1 MSKLLRIARENY
13 ESLLLALIV
22 LMLALALLKPDIQLK
37 QEVNSYL
44 LLADVSQSMN
54 AEDVKIAGK
63 TVNRMEYTK
72 HLMKRVVETSSC
84 GTYISLGVFAG
95 ENVALLFMPL
105 EVCANY
111 DVITD
116 SIDHLEW
123 RMAWRGNSRLS
134 FGVKSAESIFDYLN
148 APVQM
153 IFFTD
158 GDEAPKVNAI
168 NKLNLDSVQIGKNLL
183 FVGVGGHEPVP
194 IPRYNSRNKL
204 VGFWST
210 DSKDNSPGAVGVTY
224 SDTSK
229 DEPDPMVAYA
239 EYDRYLSQLDSEYLK
254 AIAQETKASY
264 IEGQDAPA
272 FYEHIHGLEPAG
284 SFITAYSI
292 RWIYLSLAL
301 VFLVLTY
308 LPDLMR
314 RASALGR
321 FKPAATGE

>member
-1 MSKLLRIARENY
+1 MKKLLDLVRENY
-13 ESLLLALIV
+13 ESLLLALMV
-22 LMLALALLKPDIQLK
+22 LMLALALFKPDIQLK
-37 QEVNSYL
+37 QEVHSYL

-54 AEDVKIAGK
+54 AEDVKIGDK
-63 TVNRMEYTK
+63 PVSRMEYTK
-72 HLMKRVVETSSC
+72 QLMKRVVETSPC
-84 GTYISLGVFAG
+84 GTYFSLGVFAG
-95 ENVALLFMPL
+95 ENVALLDMPL

-116 SIDHLEW
+116 TIDHLEW
-123 RMAWRGNSRLS
+123 RMSWRGNSRLS

-148 APVQM
+148 APAQM

-168 NKLNLDSVQIGKNLL
+168 NKLDLSGVQIGKNLL

-239 EYDRYLSQLDSEYLK
+239 EYDRYLSKLDAEYLQSL
-254 AIAQETKASY
+254 AQETKASY
-264 IEGQDAPA
+264 VEGQDTPA
-272 FYEHIHGLEPAG
+272 FYERIHALKPAG
-284 SFITAYSI
+284 SFVTAYSM
-292 RWIYLSLAL
+292 RWVYLSLAL
-301 VFLVLTY
+301 VFLILTY
-308 LPDLMR
+308 LPDLVR
-314 RASALGR
+314 RMAAIRRLGIR
-321 FKPAATGE
+321 H

>member
-1 MSKLLRIARENY
+1 MKKLLTLARENY
-13 ESLLLALIV
+13 ESILLALMV
-22 LMLALALLKPDIQLK
+22 LMLALALFKPDIQLK

-54 AEDVKIAGK
+54 AEDVKIGDK
-63 TVNRMEYTK
+63 PVNRMEYTK
-72 HLMKRVVETSSC
+72 HLMKRVVETSAC
-84 GTYISLGVFAG
+84 GTYISVGVFAG
-95 ENVALLFMPL
+95 ENVGLLFMPM

-116 SIDHLEW
+116 TIDHLEW

-134 FGVKSAESIFDYLN
+134 FGVKASETIFGYLN
-148 APVQM
+148 APAQM
-153 IFFTD
+153 LFFTD

-168 NKLNLDSVQIGKNLL
+168 NKLDLSGVQIGKNLL

-239 EYDRYLSQLDSEYLK
+239 EYDRYLSQLDAEYLK
-254 AIAQETKASY
+254 SLSEETGASY
-264 IEGQDAPA
+264 VEGQDTPA
-272 FYEHIHGLEPAG
+272 FYEHIHSLEPAG
-284 SFITAYSI
+284 SFVTAYSM
-292 RWIYLSLAL
+292 RWFYLALAL
-301 VFLVLTY
+301 VFLILTY

-314 RASALGR
+314 RAASIKHL
-321 FKPAATGE
+321 AARS

>member
-1 MSKLLRIARENY
+1 MKKLLNLVRENY
-13 ESLLLALIV
+13 ESLLLALVV

-37 QEVNSYL
+37 QKVNSYL
-44 LLADVSQSMN
+44 LMADVSQSMN

-63 TVNRMEYTK
+63 TVSRMEYTK
-72 HLMKRVVETSSC
+72 HLMKRVVETSDC

-95 ENVALLFMPL
+95 ENVGLLFMPL

-116 SIDHLEW
+116 TIDHLEW

-134 FGVKSAESIFDYLN
+134 FGVKSAVSIFDYLN
-148 APVQM
+148 APAQM

-168 NKLNLDSVQIGKNLL
+168 NKLDLSGVQIGKKLL

-239 EYDRYLSQLDSEYLK
+239 EYDRYLSQLDAEYLK
-254 AIAQETKASY
+254 GLAQETRSSY
-264 IEGQDAPA
+264 IEGQDTPA

-284 SFITAYSI
+284 SFVTAYSM
-292 RWIYLSLAL
+292 RWVYLSLAL
-301 VFLVLTY
+301 VLLILTY
-308 LPDLMR
+308 LPDLLR
-314 RASALGR
+314 HAVSIKR
-321 FKPAATGE
+321 FATRS

>member
-1 MSKLLRIARENY
+1 MKKYLNLARENY
-13 ESLLLALIV
+13 ESLLLALVV
-22 LMLALALLKPDIQLK
+22 LMLVLALIKPEIQLK
-37 QEVNSYL
+37 QEVNNYL
-44 LLADVSQSMN
+44 LMADVSQSMN
-54 AEDVKIAGK
+54 AEDVKIGNK

-84 GTYISLGVFAG
+84 GTYISVGVFAG
-95 ENVALLFMPL
+95 ENSGLLFMPL

-116 SIDHLEW
+116 TIDHLEW

-148 APVQM
+148 APAQM

-168 NKLNLDSVQIGKNLL
+168 NKLDLSHLQIGKNLL
-183 FVGVGGHEPVP
+183 FVGVGGHEWVP

-239 EYDRYLSQLDSEYLK
+239 EYDRYLSKLDAEYLK
-254 AIAQETKASY
+254 SLAQETKASY
-264 IEGQDAPA
+264 IEGLDVPA
-272 FYEHIHGLEPAG
+272 FYQHIQSLKPAA
-284 SFITAYSI
+284 SFVTAYSM

-301 VFLVLTY
+301 IFLVLTY
-308 LPDLMR
+308 LPDFMR
-314 RASALGR
+314 RTR
-321 FKPAATGE
+321 FVKRVAKA

>member
-1 MSKLLRIARENY
+1 MKKFFILARDNY
-13 ESLLLALIV
+13 ENILLALMV

-37 QEVNSYL
+37 QKVSNYL

-54 AEDVKIAGK
+54 AEDVKIGSK
-63 TVNRMEYTK
+63 TVNRMTFTK

-84 GTYISLGVFAG
+84 GTYISVGVFAG
-95 ENVALLFMPL
+95 ENVGLLFMPL

-116 SIDHLEW
+116 TIDQLEW

-134 FGVKSAESIFDYLN
+134 FGVKSAESLFGYLN
-148 APVQM
+148 APAQM

-168 NKLNLDSVQIGKNLL
+168 NKLDLSSVQIGKNLL
-183 FVGVGGHEPVP
+183 FVGIGGHESVP

-210 DSKDNSPGAVGVTY
+210 ESKDNSPGAVGVSY

-239 EYDRYLSQLDSEYLK
+239 EYDRYLSKLDAEYLK
-254 AIAQETKASY
+254 SLAQETKASY
-264 IEGQDAPA
+264 IEGQDVPA
-272 FYEHIHGLEPAG
+272 FYEQIHGLEPAG
-284 SFITAYSI
+284 SFVTAYPM

-301 VFLVLTY
+301 VFLILTY
-308 LPDLMR
+308 LPDLLR
-314 RASALGR
+314 RASVARR
-321 FKPAATGE
+321 FGTPKAK